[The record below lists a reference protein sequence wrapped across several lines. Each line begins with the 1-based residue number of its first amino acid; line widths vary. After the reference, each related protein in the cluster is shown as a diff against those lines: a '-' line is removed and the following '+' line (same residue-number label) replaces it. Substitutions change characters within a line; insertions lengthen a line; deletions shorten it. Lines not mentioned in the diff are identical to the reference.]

1 MKEKLKILIELQEC
15 DNQIKSIQKK
25 TNEAPLRMRQLMD
38 EVEAAEQSYKGLKE
52 RITGRE
58 RDKRNLEG
66 EIEELGN
73 RVDKSN
79 TKLDQIK
86 SNKEYQAAL
95 KEIDELNREKSR
107 KEDEA
112 IEIMEDI
119 ENLVKEYAKCE
130 KEREEKERVLSLKK
144 REIEDEVGAFKATL
158 EKLTEQRATIC
169 SDVEKTLLDKYD
181 FLRERRQGI
190 AMSPVTKSVCQ
201 TCHMNIPP
209 QKFNELVRG
218 VELMTCP
225 HCNRIIYWGDNEF
238 FKKVEERLEEERE

>member
-1 MKEKLKILIELQEC
+1 MKEKLKVLIELQEC

-25 TNEAPLRMRQLMD
+25 TNEAPLKIRQFMEEL
-38 EVEAAEQSYKGLKE
+38 EATEQSYKGLKDQ
-52 RITGRE
+52 ITGRE
-58 RDKRNLEG
+58 RDKKNLEG

-73 RVDKSN
+73 RIDKSN

-112 IEIMEDI
+112 IEIMEEI
-119 ENLVKEYAKCE
+119 ENLAKEYSKRE
-130 KEREEKERVLSLKK
+130 KEREESERIFSLKK
-144 REIEDEVGAFKATL
+144 REIEDELEAFKKTL
-158 EKLTEQRATIC
+158 EKLSEQRAAIC

-181 FLRERRQGI
+181 FLREKRQGI

-218 VELMTCP
+218 AELMTCP

-238 FKKVEERLEEERE
+238 FKKVDEGLEEERE